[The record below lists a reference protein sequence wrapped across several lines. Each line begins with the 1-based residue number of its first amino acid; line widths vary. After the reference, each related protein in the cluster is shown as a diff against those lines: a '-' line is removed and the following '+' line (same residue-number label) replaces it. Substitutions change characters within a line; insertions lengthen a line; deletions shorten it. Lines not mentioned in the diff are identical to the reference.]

1 MMSLTGERAKGMV
14 LVLTASMLWGTS
26 GILQALA
33 PAGAHPLTVGSVR
46 SAMAAAAMILYMKWR
61 GDSIGAILKK
71 APKGPLAVTVTG
83 IMGFQFA
90 FFSALKLTGVSI
102 GSMIAIG
109 TAPVIA
115 GLLGVVFEKEPL
127 TWRWMGSTAVA
138 IFGCFLLLGG
148 SSSASFTVDG
158 RGVALA
164 VLAAFCFAFLG
175 LGMKRV
181 GSCLSITETATA
193 VTASTLVIAIPV
205 LIYFNPLWIV
215 TLRGFIVASAL
226 GVLSEA
232 LPMCFFAIGL
242 RKIYLRDAYTL
253 SLFEP
258 LTACVLSAALL
269 GERLGIIPLAGAAL
283 IMGGILLLPTSEP
296 QRDENLAPGAGGL
309 S

>member
-1 MMSLTGERAKGMV
+1 M
-14 LVLTASMLWGTS
+14 
-26 GILQALA
+26 
-33 PAGAHPLTVGSVR
+33 
-46 SAMAAAAMILYMKWR
+46 
-61 GDSIGAILKK
+61 
-71 APKGPLAVTVTG
+71 
-83 IMGFQFA
+83 
-90 FFSALKLTGVSI
+90 
-102 GSMIAIG
+102 
-109 TAPVIA
+109 
-115 GLLGVVFEKEPL
+115 
-127 TWRWMGSTAVA
+127 
-138 IFGCFLLLGG
+138 GG

-205 LIYFNPLWIV
+205 LMYFNPLWIV
-215 TLRGFIVASAL
+215 TLRGFMVASAL

-269 GERLGIIPLAGAAL
+269 GERLGIIPLLGAAL
-283 IMGGILLLPTSEP
+283 IMCGILLLPASSP